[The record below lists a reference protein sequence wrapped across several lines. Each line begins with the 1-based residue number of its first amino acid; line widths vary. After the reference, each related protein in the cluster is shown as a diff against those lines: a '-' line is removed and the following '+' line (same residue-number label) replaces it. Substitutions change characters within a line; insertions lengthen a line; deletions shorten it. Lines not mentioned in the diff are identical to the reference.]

1 MSITA
6 PHSSGRLKRSR
17 SRIGVSI
24 RRPRRQKGTAPIS
37 SWRALLL
44 CGAVW
49 IALVAGWSGATTA
62 SQSTSAPAA
71 PAAPSEAS
79 ISPPDEFGRGT
90 PRGAVTAFLEAT
102 KRHEYKRAANLL
114 DLRGM
119 SSAQAAERGPILAR
133 QLRVVLDNTPM
144 ELDALSDQPEGRRE
158 AGMPAG
164 RDIVGRVQG
173 ESGPVSLTLER
184 LPRDDGVLIWKF
196 SRATVAR
203 VPDLYR
209 QFSYGVVGER
219 LPPVLV
225 ETRVMGIALWQWIGL
240 IVLVAASVLF
250 ATLVIR
256 PSMPVTRWLFA
267 RFAFNQAL
275 VGRTAGPSR
284 LLVGL
289 AVFRA
294 GRVALALPVAVEP
307 VFGAVEKLLLVIGV
321 TWLVSRLIETAT
333 ALARHTLLSKGETAT
348 MPIVDLAQRTLKITV
363 AVFAILMLLE
373 AVGVQVSALV
383 AAIGVGGIGLALAAQ
398 RTVENLFGGLTVIGD
413 QPVRVGDFCRF
424 GERQG
429 TVERIG
435 FWSTRLRTP
444 ERSVVSVSNAQFVAL
459 QIENLSLR
467 DRILFSATLPLRC
480 ETTPDQLRWLLVRL
494 RELLYAHPRVDPD
507 PARAR
512 FTGFGPGAL
521 NVEVFAYVRTADY
534 EDYLGVREDLCLRIM
549 DIVAAGGT
557 ALALPAQTNYS
568 AAEGLDQERAKSAAA
583 EVERWREKGELPMPK
598 FPAERVQALGATLD
612 YPPIGSSQRA
622 DRVPDAPATPGGDR
636 G

>member
-1 MSITA
+1 MSITV
-6 PHSSGRLKRSR
+6 PHRIGRLTSLR
-17 SRIGVSI
+17 SRIWVST
-24 RRPRRQKGTAPIS
+24 RRPHRRKRPSAIS
-37 SWRALLL
+37 SWRTRLL
-44 CGAVW
+44 CGALWV
-49 IALVAGWSGATTA
+49 ALVAGWGATPA
-62 SQSTSAPAA
+62 SPSTSAPPV

-79 ISPPDEFGRGT
+79 IPPTDEFNRGT
-90 PRGAVTAFLEAT
+90 PRGAVRAFLEAT
-102 KRHEYKRAANLL
+102 ARHEYKRAANVL

-119 SSAQAAERGPILAR
+119 SAAEAAERGPILAR

-144 ELDALSDQPEGRRE
+144 DLDALSDQPEGRRE
-158 AGMPAG
+158 PGMQAG
-164 RDIVGRVQG
+164 REIVGRVQG

-196 SRATVAR
+196 SRATVKR
-203 VPDLYR
+203 VPELYR
-209 QFSYGVVGER
+209 QFSYGVVGEW
-219 LPPVLV
+219 LPPVLI

-256 PSMPVTRWLFA
+256 PSMPVARWLLA
-267 RFAFNQAL
+267 RFGLNQTL
-275 VGRTAGPSR
+275 VGRAAGPSR
-284 LLVGL
+284 LLAGL

-307 VFGAVEKLLLVIGV
+307 VFGAIEKLLLVIAV
-321 TWLVSRLIETAT
+321 TWLVFRVIETAT
-333 ALARHTLLSKGETAT
+333 AVARHTLVSKGETAT

-507 PARAR
+507 PARVR

-568 AAEGLDQERAKSAAA
+568 AAEGLDQERAKAAAA
-583 EVERWREKGELPMPK
+583 EVERWRERGELPMPK

-622 DRVPDAPATPGGDR
+622 DRVPDAPATPGADR
-636 G
+636 E